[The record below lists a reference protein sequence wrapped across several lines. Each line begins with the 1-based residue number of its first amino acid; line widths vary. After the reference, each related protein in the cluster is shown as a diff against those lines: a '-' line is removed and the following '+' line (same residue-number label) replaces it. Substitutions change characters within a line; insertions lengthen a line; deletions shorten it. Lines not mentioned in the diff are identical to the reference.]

1 MIHFEQKETFEETRS
16 SKSEY
21 QEQVESGF
29 LSFFFFFFPS
39 RDTLFLKENPE
50 SLIYFILFLQGP

>member
-29 LSFFFFFFPS
+29 IYFFFFFFPS